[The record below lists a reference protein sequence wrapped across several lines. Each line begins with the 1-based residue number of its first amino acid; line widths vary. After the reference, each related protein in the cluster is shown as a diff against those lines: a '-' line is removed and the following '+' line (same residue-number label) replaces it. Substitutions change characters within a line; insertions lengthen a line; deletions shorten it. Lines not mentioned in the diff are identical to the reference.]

1 MARLI
6 PGVNQLK
13 DCGWLNVS
21 LVAANLQPL
30 KESTGISI
38 ITPSFRSS
46 AWLKLCIASV
56 ADQSL
61 ALEHIVQDA
70 GSDDGTLDWL
80 TRDGRIKAF
89 VEKDRGMYDAIN
101 RGLRRASGEIVAYL
115 NCDEQYLPGM
125 LARVTDFFEKHPS
138 IDMVFGDVI
147 MVGAEG
153 QYLRHRKMQ
162 TPLLYH
168 TWTCHLSTLSCGTFF
183 RRRLV
188 REEQS
193 LFNPEL
199 RDVGDG
205 EWMVR
210 MLRRGIKMAALNEF
224 TSVFTMTGANMS
236 VGPNARREN
245 RELFDSAPVLARK
258 LRPLLILQH
267 RVRRMLGGMYFQK
280 PFDYEIFTLKSPE
293 QRQRF
298 HVDRPKGVYKKDAN
312 RG

>member
-1 MARLI
+1 
-6 PGVNQLK
+6 
-13 DCGWLNVS
+13 
-21 LVAANLQPL
+21 
-30 KESTGISI
+30 
-38 ITPSFRSS
+38 
-46 AWLKLCIASV
+46 
-56 ADQSL
+56 
-61 ALEHIVQDA
+61 
-70 GSDDGTLDWL
+70 
-80 TRDGRIKAF
+80 
-89 VEKDRGMYDAIN
+89 
-101 RGLRRASGEIVAYL
+101 
-115 NCDEQYLPGM
+115 
-125 LARVTDFFEKHPS
+125 
-138 IDMVFGDVI
+138 MVFGDVI